1 MWGFGERGACFFVF
15 FTNVCFNFLT
25 CKKYGENLIVWL
37 QILRGQI
44 FKGWPVD
51 GGAMELEMG
60 SGWMSIAPKP
70 TCGPGAILQ
79 NYITF
84 NHKGL
89 IIRLAY
95 VKRLYGL

>member
-1 MWGFGERGACFFVF
+1 MQEIWRESDCVVADFV
-15 FTNVCFNFLT
+15 
-25 CKKYGENLIVWL
+25 
-37 QILRGQI
+37 GQI

-51 GGAMELEMG
+51 GGAMESEMG